1 VFRRYYVT
9 NKLIRSP
16 LLPQYAAHVRLRAS
30 GANVSMKICAS
41 LLSLLPVVVSVA
53 LVRSGQDS
61 TARHNHVASEASAA
75 TSVAMVAG
83 LKIPD
88 TVLVNQ
94 HGERVRFYSDLVKGR
109 VVAINTIYTTCTTI
123 CPLMGANF
131 ASLSRLLAKRGDGN
145 INLISI
151 SIDPVTDTPAR
162 LDQWSRGFGE
172 PGPGWT
178 LLTGSK
184 ADVDGLL
191 KALRIFTLDKDDHT
205 PVALI
210 GNAVGVDWT
219 RASALMPPARLAE
232 LIDARVPIRRL
243 P

>member
-1 VFRRYYVT
+1 
-9 NKLIRSP
+9 
-16 LLPQYAAHVRLRAS
+16 
-30 GANVSMKICAS
+30 MKIRAS
-41 LLSLLPVVVSVA
+41 LLSLVPVVLSA
-53 LVRSGQDS
+53 PLVLSAQDS
-61 TARHNHVASEASAA
+61 AA
-75 TSVAMVAG
+75 HHHHMAPEGGAETPVAMVAG

-88 TVLVNQ
+88 TMLVNQ

-131 ASLSRLLAKRGDGN
+131 ASLTRLLAKRGERN

-162 LDQWSRGFGE
+162 LEQWSRGFGE
-172 PGPGWT
+172 TGPGWT

-184 ADVDGLL
+184 ADVESLL
-191 KALRIFTLDKDDHT
+191 KALRIFTLDKEDHA

-210 GNAVGVDWT
+210 GSEVGADWT
-219 RASALMPPARLAE
+219 RASALKSPARLAE
-232 LIDARVPIRRL
+232 LIDARVQTRKL